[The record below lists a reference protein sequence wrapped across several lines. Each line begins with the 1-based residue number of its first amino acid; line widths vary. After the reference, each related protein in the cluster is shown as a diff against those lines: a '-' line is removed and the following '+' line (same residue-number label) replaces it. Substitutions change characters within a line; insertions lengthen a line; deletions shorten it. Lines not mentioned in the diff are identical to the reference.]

1 MAEACFS
8 SQPPLGQAA
17 WPYLAAGAAGR
28 VIFMAAAAASNF
40 ALASCALFTAVST
53 SPAVLAACALA
64 HEAVASSTALFA
76 PAMSTPAGG
85 CLDLPSAVARLV
97 TVFIKAGKAAAR
109 VGHSA
114 VMALTTAS

>member
-40 ALASCALFTAVST
+40 ALASCALATAVST
-53 SPAVLAACALA
+53 SPAVLAACALL

-76 PAMSTPAGG
+76 AATSTPAGA
-85 CLDLPSAVARLV
+85 CLDLPNAVTRLV
-97 TVFIKAGKAAAR
+97 TAVIIPGSAAAR
-109 VGHSA
+109 A
-114 VMALTTAS
+114 